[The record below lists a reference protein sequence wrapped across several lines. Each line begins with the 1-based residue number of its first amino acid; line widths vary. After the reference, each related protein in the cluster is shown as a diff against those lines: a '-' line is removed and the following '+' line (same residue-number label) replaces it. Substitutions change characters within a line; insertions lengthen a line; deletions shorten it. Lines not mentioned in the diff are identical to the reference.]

1 MPLVS
6 AAAIADA
13 STIEFT
19 GTDFFTAGYTPV
31 VSFGGVAADTVVV
44 DSAIKVT
51 ATYSKGVPVVSAATT
66 PILSFKKSQT
76 ISTTDIASSTVSN
89 RRRLATSSTQE
100 LEHIATNTVTLT
112 NALDITGSSN
122 GLSCSFA
129 GGCLL
134 EINAKGLSTLLKG
147 DPANSYITVCDN
159 KCPFSDS
166 DSTADISKCK
176 LPPIS
181 TTYSNAN
188 FKIAEPSDD
197 LNSGVYF
204 GTYQNNTK
212 AFDNNLMSNPGTSTA
227 PCAIGMSF
235 KAGHV
240 GLIS

>member
-1 MPLVS
+1 M
-6 AAAIADA
+6 
-13 STIEFT
+13 
-19 GTDFFTAGYTPV
+19 
-31 VSFGGVAADTVVV
+31 
-44 DSAIKVT
+44 
-51 ATYSKGVPVVSAATT
+51 
-66 PILSFKKSQT
+66 
-76 ISTTDIASSTVSN
+76 
-89 RRRLATSSTQE
+89 
-100 LEHIATNTVTLT
+100 LEV
-112 NALDITGSSN
+112 
-122 GLSCSFA
+122 
-129 GGCLL
+129 
-134 EINAKGLSTLLKG
+134 NAKGLSTLLKG
-147 DPANSYITVCDN
+147 DPANNYITVCDN

-166 DSTADISKCK
+166 DSTADVSKCK

-197 LNSGVYF
+197 LNSGVHF